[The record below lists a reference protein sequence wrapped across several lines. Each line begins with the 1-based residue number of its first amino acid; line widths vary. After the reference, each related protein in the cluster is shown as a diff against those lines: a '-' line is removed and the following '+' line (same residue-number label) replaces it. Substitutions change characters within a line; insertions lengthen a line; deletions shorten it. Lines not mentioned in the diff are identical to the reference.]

1 MQVNCNPTQQ
11 LLFCIHLSHA
21 FCRMRTPLSILPLSS
36 QARKH
41 SNHHT
46 YRTPHRQVCTCL
58 SHLSAVCKPGSRG
71 IIFLDVAIC
80 LSIRTCL
87 ASELC
92 VPTCQLCLP
101 PSPSHTSPGALFL
114 LHYVL
119 SSQPSAFLPSHFT
132 EQKIKFTTSLCPR
145 AGGWVRVVS
154 VHLVM
159 LVATRHFR
167 KCPLPRLS
175 TYLYMTAHVPFAQMS
190 DFGNREIWLM

>member
-46 YRTPHRQVCTCL
+46 YRTPRRQVFTCL

-101 PSPSHTSPGALFL
+101 PGPSHTSPGALFL
-114 LHYVL
+114 LHYML
-119 SSQPSAFLPSHFT
+119 SSQPSAFLPSHLT
-132 EQKIKFTTSLCPR
+132 EENILSLPVSALGQLAGSEWSLHTLRCLWPPGTSE
-145 AGGWVRVVS
+145 S
-154 VHLVM
+154 VP
-159 LVATRHFR
+159 
-167 KCPLPRLS
+167 C
-175 TYLYMTAHVPFAQMS
+175 Q
-190 DFGNREIWLM
+190 G